1 MSVQQKIQTDRDMRN
16 GMGKGNI
23 LHKLREYKKRIFDII
38 QIENR
43 SDTVSLVFDLLI
55 TVVIV
60 LNISVCFLQTF
71 DQAAAYT
78 QVFNEI
84 EAVTVFI
91 FVVEY
96 ALRLWTAEYLYPQSK
111 RGVAVLKFAGS
122 FYGVIDLLSFLPYFL
137 PFFFPSGAVVFRM
150 LRVVRIFRL
159 FLINASYDAFNVIT
173 DVLKDKKDQL
183 VSSIFLVLI
192 LMLASSLCMYGLEH
206 DAKPDRFANAFS
218 GIWWSMSTLLTVGY
232 GDIYPVTLGG
242 RLMAIVISFLG
253 VLMVAIPTGIISA
266 GFVEYYTKIKGGM
279 YLTHEAD
286 FLTLDITK
294 EHPYAGKR
302 IREIE
307 LPQGLYPAVLLRGR
321 DVNTTYPEFV
331 LQAGD
336 CLVLATT
343 STQQI
348 NAALEEVCLKSGHPW
363 IGQQIRDLDISRQTF
378 LLSIKRK
385 NKVIKPEGNT
395 QLKEGDMVLLLHR
408 KQIEN

>member
-1 MSVQQKIQTDRDMRN
+1 MESWYDGAEKVNRGESILQKL
-16 GMGKGNI
+16 KA
-23 LHKLREYKKRIFDII
+23 YKKRIFDII
-38 QIENR
+38 QIGNR
-43 SDTVSLVFDLLI
+43 SDTVSLFFDLLI

-60 LNISVCFLQTF
+60 FNISVCFLQTF

-78 QVFNEI
+78 KLFDEI
-84 EAVTVFI
+84 ESVTIFI
-91 FVVEY
+91 FVAEY
-96 ALRLWTAEYLYPQSK
+96 ALRLWTAEYLYPRSK
-111 RGVAVLKFAGS
+111 KGMAVLKFIGS

-159 FLINASYDAFNVIT
+159 FRINASYDAFNVIT

-183 VSSIFLVLI
+183 FSSIFLVLI

-206 DAKPDRFANAFS
+206 DAQPDKFANAFS

-286 FLTLDITK
+286 FITLDISP
-294 EHPYAGKR
+294 EHPYVGKR
-302 IREIE
+302 IREVE

-321 DVNTTYPEFV
+321 DVNTTYPELV

-343 STQQI
+343 STRQI
-348 NAALEEVCLKSGHPW
+348 NAALEEVSLESGHSW
-363 IGQQIRDLDISRQTF
+363 VGQQIRELDISRQTF

-385 NKVIKPEGNT
+385 NRIIKPEGNI

-408 KQIEN
+408 KQLED

>member
-38 QIENR
+38 QIGNR
-43 SDTVSLVFDLLI
+43 SDTVSLFFDLLI

-159 FLINASYDAFNVIT
+159 FRINASYDAFNVIT

-206 DAKPDRFANAFS
+206 DAQPDRFANAFS

-307 LPQGLYPAVLLRGR
+307 FPQGLYPAVLLRGR

>member
-1 MSVQQKIQTDRDMRN
+1 M
-16 GMGKGNI
+16 
-23 LHKLREYKKRIFDII
+23 
-38 QIENR
+38 
-43 SDTVSLVFDLLI
+43 
-55 TVVIV
+55 
-60 LNISVCFLQTF
+60 
-71 DQAAAYT
+71 
-78 QVFNEI
+78 
-84 EAVTVFI
+84 
-91 FVVEY
+91 
-96 ALRLWTAEYLYPQSK
+96 
-111 RGVAVLKFAGS
+111 LKFAGS

-159 FLINASYDAFNVIT
+159 FRINASYDAFNVIT

-206 DAKPDRFANAFS
+206 DAQPDRFANAFS

-286 FLTLDITK
+286 FITLDITK
-294 EHPYAGKR
+294 EHPYVGKR

-343 STQQI
+343 STRQI

-363 IGQQIRDLDISRQTF
+363 IGQRIRDLDISRQTF

>member
-1 MSVQQKIQTDRDMRN
+1 MSVKQKIQTDRDMRN

-23 LHKLREYKKRIFDII
+23 LLKLREYKKRIFDII
-38 QIENR
+38 QIGNR
-43 SDTVSLVFDLLI
+43 SDTVSLFFDLLI

-159 FLINASYDAFNVIT
+159 FRINASYDAFNVIT

-206 DAKPDRFANAFS
+206 DAQPDRFANAFS

>member
-1 MSVQQKIQTDRDMRN
+1 MSVKQKIQTDRDMRN

-38 QIENR
+38 QIGNR
-43 SDTVSLVFDLLI
+43 SDTVSLFFDLLI

-159 FLINASYDAFNVIT
+159 FRINASYDAFNVIT

-206 DAKPDRFANAFS
+206 DAQPDRFANAFS

>member
-1 MSVQQKIQTDRDMRN
+1 MSVKQKIQTDRDMRN

-23 LHKLREYKKRIFDII
+23 LHKLRGYKKRIFDII
-38 QIENR
+38 QIGNR
-43 SDTVSLVFDLLI
+43 SDTVSLFFDLLI

-159 FLINASYDAFNVIT
+159 FRINASYDAFNVIT

-206 DAKPDRFANAFS
+206 DAQPDRFANAFS

>member
-38 QIENR
+38 QIGNR
-43 SDTVSLVFDLLI
+43 SDTVSLFFDLLI

-159 FLINASYDAFNVIT
+159 FRINASYDAFNVIT

-206 DAKPDRFANAFS
+206 DAQPDRFANAFS

-294 EHPYAGKR
+294 GHPYAGKR